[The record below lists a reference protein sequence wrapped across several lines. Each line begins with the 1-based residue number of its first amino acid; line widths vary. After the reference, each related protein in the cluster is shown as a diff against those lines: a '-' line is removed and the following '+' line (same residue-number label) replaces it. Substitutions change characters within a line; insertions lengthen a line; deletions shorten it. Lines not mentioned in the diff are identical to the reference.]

1 MPTTAMATAL
11 QSFCFAARSCRC
23 RPGTHQYASKS
34 IAKRRVFSTSLS
46 QRRSDDK
53 DIDAKLKK
61 AGTSMADLQAP
72 ITSKDVA
79 DAVDQGMEGLLAEFR
94 GLADDALVAPPRKK
108 RLKQTFMNLGEPEPW
123 EEEHLMTDD
132 HDDMTPLGHGE
143 LEKHREMRHYARLAA
158 WEMPLLSSMHRK
170 RF

>member
-34 IAKRRVFSTSLS
+34 IAKRRVFSTTLS
-46 QRRSDDK
+46 HRSDDK

-61 AGTSMADLQAP
+61 AGTSMADLQPP

-79 DAVDQGMEGLLAEFR
+79 DVVDREVGGLLAEFR

-170 RF
+170 RS

>member
-1 MPTTAMATAL
+1 LPTTAMATAL

-34 IAKRRVFSTSLS
+34 IAKRRVFSTTLS

-61 AGTSMADLQAP
+61 AGTSMADLQP
-72 ITSKDVA
+72 PFTSKDAA
-79 DAVDQGMEGLLAEFR
+79 DAVDQELEGLLAEFR
-94 GLADDALVAPPRKK
+94 SLADDALVAPPRKK

-158 WEMPLLSSMHRK
+158 WEMPLLSSMYRK
-170 RF
+170 RS

>member
-1 MPTTAMATAL
+1 MATAL

-34 IAKRRVFSTSLS
+34 IAKRRVFSTTLS
-46 QRRSDDK
+46 QRRSDNK

-61 AGTSMADLQAP
+61 AGTSIA
-72 ITSKDVA
+72 ITARDFA
-79 DAVDQGMEGLLAEFR
+79 GAVDQELEGLSSEIR
-94 GLADDALVAPPRKK
+94 GLADEALVAPPRKK
-108 RLKQTFMNLGEPEPW
+108 KLKQTFMNLGDPEPW

-158 WEMPLLSSMHRK
+158 WEMPLLSSTYRK
-170 RF
+170 